1 MAQKE
6 HDLFFIIMNCL
17 LTILGIE
24 AVFPRLNTIYNY
36 NVICL
41 MCLFGWVLISIF
53 ADKHYYLSQD
63 IRNLYPLIFCL
74 VTALIPYLYG
84 IGVIG
89 NRYLSLGLIPLGY
102 FIFNYY
108 KDKDRLSDL
117 KKICVITALFATVTF
132 VKTLIALIA
141 DPFISRS
148 IKSTGE
154 HSDNLSRQGI
164 GGYAFI
170 YFIVIASVFLLYI
183 AVKSESAFIKFISFI
198 GYISSLFF
206 VLKSNYMTALLTA
219 VLASLI
225 FIISYLAEGGVGK
238 SVVLLVV
245 MIIIIVGFFNMDAII
260 SRFSDFIPKRIASI
274 VITENGNSIFQ
285 SIIDEFLN
293 DRWPTMLTGLENF
306 IKHPFF
312 GVISS
317 DEITTNQSGF
327 LEGFGQHSYILDT
340 FTLYGFVIGI
350 INIIIILKPFKDQY
364 GNRVKY
370 GRPLNNAMLVCII
383 GIYLFNNATLSTAL
397 AFGIIF
403 PLLREIYD
411 SGAEI

>member
-41 MCLFGWVLISIF
+41 VCLFGWVLISIF

-89 NRYLSLGLIPLGY
+89 NRYLSLGLIPFGY

-132 VKTLIALIA
+132 IKTLIALIA

-154 HSDNLSRQGI
+154 HLDNLSRQGI

-206 VLKSNYMTALLTA
+206 VLKSNYMTALLTT

-225 FIISYLAEGGVGK
+225 FIISHLAEGGAGK

-260 SRFSDFIPKRIASI
+260 SRFSDFIPKRIASVMI
-274 VITENGNSIFQ
+274 AENGNSIFQ

-350 INIIIILKPFKDQY
+350 INIMIILKPFKDQY

-370 GRPLNNAMLVCII
+370 GRTLNNAMLVCII